1 MIIKLIQNRRSVFS
15 FSKKVIEQEKV
26 NELFEAAHLAP
37 SSMNIQPW
45 RFIYAA
51 KDDPEFNLFLDAL
64 LESNRNWAKE
74 AAILILSFAQMEYIH
89 NEKIFQNKYAW
100 HDTGLANSLLMIQ
113 AASMGLVTHP
123 MGGFDGRKAK
133 INFSIPQ
140 QFEPIAII
148 AVGYPGD
155 GSMLSDELLKRQA
168 APRIRK
174 SIYEVAMRAKDHG
187 EIK

>member
-1 MIIKLIQNRRSVFS
+1 MIIKFIQNRRSVFS
-15 FSKKVIEQEKV
+15 FSKKMIEPEKV
-26 NELFEAAHLAP
+26 NELFDAAHLAP

-45 RFIYAA
+45 RFIYAVR
-51 KDDPEFNLFLDAL
+51 DEPEFNLFLDAL
-64 LESNRNWAKE
+64 VEGNRNWAKD
-74 AAILILSFAQMEYIH
+74 AALLILSFAQMEYIH

-100 HDTGLANSLLMIQ
+100 HDTCLANSLLMIQ
-113 AASMGLVTHP
+113 AASMRLVTHP
-123 MGGFDGRKAK
+123 MGGFDGSKAK
-133 INFSIPQ
+133 INFSLPQ

-155 GSMLSDELLKRQA
+155 SSMLSDELLKRQA

-174 SIYEVAMRAKDHG
+174 SLNEVAMRANDKV